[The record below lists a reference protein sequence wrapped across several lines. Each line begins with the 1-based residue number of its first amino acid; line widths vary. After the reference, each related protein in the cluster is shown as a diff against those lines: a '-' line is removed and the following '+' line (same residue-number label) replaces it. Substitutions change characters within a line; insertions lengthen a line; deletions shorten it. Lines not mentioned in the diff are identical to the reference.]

1 MGYKDFLS
9 YSSIMTLPCPR
20 AINENI
26 KHKFLNLRSNIK
38 DMSLFFQILSKKK
51 SKTSQTYFLML
62 KAKKLNTKI
71 TMYSSFIKL
80 SKEIEI
86 SISFLNFK

>member
-1 MGYKDFLS
+1 M
-9 YSSIMTLPCPR
+9 
-20 AINENI
+20 NENI

-38 DMSLFFQILSKKK
+38 DNMLWAFFFSDFIQEKK
-51 SKTSQTYFLML
+51 SKTSQTYFLIL
-62 KAKKLNTKI
+62 KAKRLNSKV
-71 TMYSSFIKL
+71 TMDSSSIKL